1 MAVKSNPLTKPTLKE
16 KGETVHRTKWA
27 LGFVMMVF
35 GLLLTTQ
42 FRVVRQTPV
51 DPGKRRADELALELK
66 ASEEALK
73 ASEVQRAKLE
83 TELDQLRKAGSQA
96 APAPPRDISGL
107 ELLAGT
113 TEVQGPGLIVSL
125 VESTEGTATVNRISD
140 EDLWRVVNELL
151 AAGAEAVAINGHRLT
166 SITGIRNVG
175 SRILVNNAMVS
186 SPLEVQAIGSP
197 AVLEASL
204 KLRGGV
210 AEFLEKW
217 GIKVTMRRSESI
229 RIPPVRVPPSF
240 LYAKPVSK
248 P

>member
-1 MAVKSNPLTKPTLKE
+1 M
-16 KGETVHRTKWA
+16 HRTKWA

-42 FRVVRQTPV
+42 FRVVQQTPV
-51 DPGKRRADELALELK
+51 DPGKRRAEEIAQDLK

-73 ASEVQRAKLE
+73 ASEAERAKLAA
-83 TELDQLRKAGSQA
+83 ELDRLQKSTPST
-96 APAPPRDISGL
+96 APAPQRDISGL

-113 TEVQGPGLIVSL
+113 VEAQGPGLIVTL
-125 VESTEGTATVNRISD
+125 VESTEGGATTAQISD

-151 AAGAEAVAINGHRLT
+151 AAGAEALAVNGHRLT
-166 SITGIRNVG
+166 SVTGIRKVG
-175 SRILVNNAMVS
+175 QRMLVHNAMVS
-186 SPLEVQAIGSP
+186 SPIEVQAIGNA

-217 GIKVTMRRSESI
+217 GIKVTIRRSESI
-229 RIPPVRVPPSF
+229 RIPAVRVPPTF
-240 LYAKPVSK
+240 LYAKPVTK
-248 P
+248 Q